1 METNLQWDT
10 FMRAWTGPKRPSR
23 LSIRGIHLNIS
34 LYGKLLIP
42 GGTGN
47 YIHHCMQQGAYLNP
61 SIFYNEGSKIQKDP
75 EVMRGVMICI
85 ERMYPDQDIQ
95 DQINMQ
101 RDMYKESSG
110 MFGFSSTQRLRE
122 KKMPGKIQFVNLTL

>member
-1 METNLQWDT
+1 MQREHI
-10 FMRAWTGPKRPSR
+10 
-23 LSIRGIHLNIS
+23 SIR
-34 LYGKLLIP
+34 
-42 GGTGN
+42 
-47 YIHHCMQQGAYLNP
+47 

-75 EVMRGVMICI
+75 KVMRGVMISI
-85 ERMYPDQDIQ
+85 ERMYPDQDTQ

-122 KKMPGKIQFVNLTL
+122 KKMPGKIQFVNRYIVILLVFFFKFAIAKLVIFVFFYNSPLVDRLWL